1 MKKQFWI
8 ILFLLFLVGDII
20 GIQLQSTLI
29 QSVFKPMLM
38 PALIGYFLS
47 QKGNI
52 TEGPGKWI
60 VLALFFSLAGDVLLM
75 FQEKKSI
82 FFLLGLS
89 AFLLAH
95 IFYILFFHKIRIK
108 EQVKSN
114 PWFLLIVIVYYAGLM
129 YWILPYLGDMKL
141 PVRIYGIVISF
152 MLMLAMHL
160 FFIKNKN
167 AGKWMLAGAI
177 LFVISD
183 SVLALNKFY
192 HSFEWAGTVIMSTYG
207 LAQLFITEGAIK
219 YLRNK

>member
-141 PVRIYGIVISF
+141 QVRIYGIVISF

-192 HSFEWAGTVIMSTYG
+192 QSFEWAGTVIMSTYG

>member
-52 TEGPGKWI
+52 TEGPGQWI

-183 SVLALNKFY
+183 SVLALDKFY
-192 HSFEWAGTVIMSTYG
+192 QSFEWAGTVIMSTYG

>member
-192 HSFEWAGTVIMSTYG
+192 QSFEWAGTVIMSTYG